1 MTHVVM
7 IQVQDIKIEIK
18 LLKKI
23 QTEVI
28 LEIKILRSQT
38 KTNKTLRG
46 KLHQHNTRDKKRI
59 SGTEEKIEEMDTS
72 VNEYVK
78 SKKFQAQNIQ
88 EIQDSIKRPNLKIIG
103 IKEEETQVKGIKTTK
118 S

>member
-1 MTHVVM
+1 
-7 IQVQDIKIEIK
+7 
-18 LLKKI
+18 
-23 QTEVI
+23 
-28 LEIKILRSQT
+28 
-38 KTNKTLRG
+38 
-46 KLHQHNTRDKKRI
+46 
-59 SGTEEKIEEMDTS
+59 MDTS
-72 VNEYVK
+72 VNEHVK